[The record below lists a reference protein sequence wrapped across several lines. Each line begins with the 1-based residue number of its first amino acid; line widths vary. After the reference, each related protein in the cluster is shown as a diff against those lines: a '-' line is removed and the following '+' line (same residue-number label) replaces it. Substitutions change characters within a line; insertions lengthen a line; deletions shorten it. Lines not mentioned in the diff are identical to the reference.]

1 VAFAADRLAHYKA
14 PRQVIFVDD
23 LPRTGT
29 EKVQADRVR
38 ELFG

>member
-1 VAFAADRLAHYKA
+1 MRASERLSAYKA
-14 PRQVIFVDD
+14 PRRVMVVVD

-38 ELFG
+38 ELFA

>member
-1 VAFAADRLAHYKA
+1 VAWAGERLSAYKA
-14 PRQVIFVDD
+14 PRQVKVVRD

-38 ELFG
+38 ELF